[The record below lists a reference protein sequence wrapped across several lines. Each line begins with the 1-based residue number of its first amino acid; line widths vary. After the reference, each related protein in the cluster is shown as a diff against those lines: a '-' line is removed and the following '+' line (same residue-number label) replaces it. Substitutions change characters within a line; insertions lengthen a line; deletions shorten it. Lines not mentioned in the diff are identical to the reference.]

1 MTRRSTVNILLL
13 VVILAAAGYLGYRRF
28 RKHETVMSVTASD
41 CKGAV
46 EVEHAV
52 FEDDL
57 PVDGARANLTDPQIN
72 WTSPTLRYR
81 AGAMFTVLARGDC
94 KAMSCQI
101 KIDGELAGQGGVR
114 DQQQVSCTAMLGN

>member
-1 MTRRSTVNILLL
+1 MTRRGAVNLVLLI
-13 VVILAAAGYLGYRRF
+13 VILAAGGYLGYRRF
-28 RKHETVMSVTASD
+28 RKHDTVMTVSATE
-41 CKGAV
+41 CKGTV

-57 PVDGARANLTDPQIN
+57 PVDGARTALTDATIA

-101 KIDGELAGQGGVR
+101 KIDGELAGRGGVR
-114 DQQQVSCTAMLGN
+114 DKQQVSCTAMLGN